1 MTPDFCEDRPYF
13 TCRTEVVAH
22 LDYTTTLSLRQCR
35 SNGSRSPR
43 KRPALELHRSLSAQ
57 YTKGPPKSAAPQMPP
72 CITAYTLDSEQL
84 KTNYSGDNAWD
95 MSKAKLP
102 PVARTQGFGRYT
114 TAVDASP
121 AWRVKH
127 LSERVL
133 NLGANLGTPLN
144 VAELCGINQ
153 DEWCEVEQELRRH
166 NTSSS
171 TDADS
176 VSSYASST
184 TSINP
189 QTGTKI
195 ARGFLPAAVSW
206 SALSAPC
213 VHTPANSGCSL
224 SSTRP
229 LMRLLPGPE
238 GSVCG
243 PPRFDHA
250 HCNRS
255 STCRETTTLDSIE
268 ELQPCRVHKKK
279 VEEPGEF
286 AQVASPESAIASDAS
301 DDEDWADLPSMR
313 VISRISSLSQML
325 EEQKRADSE
334 CALQRIPTNSSTT
347 SKRSDSSSS
356 ISRGL
361 IRSKTVKSLK
371 SSTRR
376 PLELKTGVVTSSNKR
391 VCTVRPSAECRYIPN
406 HVENDVLEQDA
417 EPVVERS
424 LLGNAQP
431 HRRHRSATVI
441 YCQVP
446 TEAARDE
453 GSKNQNSA

>member
-13 TCRTEVVAH
+13 TCRTDVVAH

-57 YTKGPPKSAAPQMPP
+57 YTKGPPKSAVPQMPP

-133 NLGANLGTPLN
+133 NLGPNLGTPLN

-184 TSINP
+184 TSIDP

-195 ARGFLPAAVSW
+195 ARGFLPGAVSN
-206 SALSAPC
+206 L
-213 VHTPANSGCSL
+213 
-224 SSTRP
+224 
-229 LMRLLPGPE
+229 
-238 GSVCG
+238 
-243 PPRFDHA
+243 
-250 HCNRS
+250 S

-279 VEEPGEF
+279 VEKPCEF
-286 AQVASPESAIASDAS
+286 AQVVNSESAIASDAS

-334 CALQRIPTNSSTT
+334 CALQRTSTNSSTT

-356 ISRGL
+356 ISRGM
-361 IRSKTVKSLK
+361 IRNRTVKSLR

-376 PLELKTGVVTSSNKR
+376 PLKSKPGVATSSSKR
-391 VCTVRPSAECRYIPN
+391 VCEVRPSAECRYIPN
-406 HVENDVLEQDA
+406 HVENDDLEQDE
-417 EPVVERS
+417 EPKVQCS
-424 LLGNAQP
+424 PPGNAQP
-431 HRRHRSATVI
+431 HQRHRSATVI
-441 YCQVP
+441 YCQMP
-446 TEAARDE
+446 TDAARDE
-453 GSKNQNSA
+453 GPKNQNSA